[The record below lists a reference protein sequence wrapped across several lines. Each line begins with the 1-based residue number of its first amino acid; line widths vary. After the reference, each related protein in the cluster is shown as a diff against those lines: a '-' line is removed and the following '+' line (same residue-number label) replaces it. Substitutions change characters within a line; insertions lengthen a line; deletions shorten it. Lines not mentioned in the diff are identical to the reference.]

1 MAFGNKATADGSTMV
16 THTADCKDCD
26 WRLNK
31 VPPGT
36 HDLEKEPMRPV
47 YKYYHQYP
55 RLVTESRGDTWKE
68 ENLEGEFASTYSSSD
83 WVDGQLVGYVPQV
96 EKTFGLFESLFAI
109 MNDQQVAIGE
119 SSCSGRFG
127 GGKYPDA
134 KPRTCPDCPGPL
146 VDIGAASMIALE
158 RCSTARCAV
167 QMIGDLST
175 EHGYYPA
182 ENDEGDLGEA
192 LTIADPDE
200 VWMMHLSADDTALS
214 AVWVAQRVPDDHVSA
229 SANAFVIRGVEKDS
243 DDFMYSDTVFEVAKR
258 NGVDFYD
265 VNGNLDFTKSY
276 GPDEFTGDTT
286 ALKKPEYSN
295 NRIWR
300 IFSVMAPSR
309 GFKRT
314 HDFWGS
320 DYPFSVKVE
329 TPATVHDVMALNRDH
344 YEGSDLDMTQG
355 FDAGP
360 FGSPI
365 RYDPGFGWPG
375 EVAGD
380 NANNLT
386 QWDRMYVR
394 ARRRSVLSG

>member
-1 MAFGNKATADGSTMV
+1 MAFS
-16 THTADCKDCD
+16 
-26 WRLNK
+26 
-31 VPPGT
+31 
-36 HDLEKEPMRPV
+36 
-47 YKYYHQYP
+47 
-55 RLVTESRGDTWKE
+55 SRNIK
-68 ENLEGEFASTYSSSD
+68 S
-83 WVDGQLVGYVPQV
+83 
-96 EKTFGLFESLFAI
+96 
-109 MNDQQVAIGE
+109 
-119 SSCSGRFG
+119 
-127 GGKYPDA
+127 
-134 KPRTCPDCPGPL
+134 
-146 VDIGAASMIALE
+146 
-158 RCSTARCAV
+158 
-167 QMIGDLST
+167 
-175 EHGYYPA
+175 
-182 ENDEGDLGEA
+182 EGDHNLYKAKGDKTRVIQRMTREERMAA
-192 LTIADPDE
+192 LD
-200 VWMMHLSADDTALS
+200 VKNN
-214 AVWVAQRVPDDHVSA
+214 V
-229 SANAFVIRGVEKDS
+229 VEKDS

-276 GPDEFTGDTT
+276 GPDEFTGDIT

-394 ARRRSVLSG
+394 ARRSASEASATKECFKWLKRAAERGERALSWGVLLRRKRASER